1 MSAIAGITLGAAC
14 IFMLVAALAP
24 IWKDLDQ

>member
-1 MSAIAGITLGAAC
+1 METIGYLIFGAAC